1 MWQDGVIPYKE
12 DKTAKLNQITTEGPT
27 DVNKALMGQTGQM
40 NGDHTNELP
49 TECKCRSEEDIC
61 DFNAAACTKLLV
73 LTARAEGGCC
83 FIMQMVTTV
92 ISSS

>member
-1 MWQDGVIPYKE
+1 MIPDNE
-12 DKTAKLNQITTEGPT
+12 DKTAKLNQINAGGPT
-27 DVNKALMGQTGQM
+27 DVNTALMGQTGQM
-40 NGDHTNELP
+40 NGDHTNVLP

-61 DFNAAACTKLLV
+61 DFNAAAWTKLAV

-83 FIMQMVTTV
+83 LISQMATTV